1 MLNPALDFE
10 SCDCGYA
17 RAARGGRWGLSLSL
31 RLARFAP
38 LLGPP
43 LAVLLVAAVAVH
55 RACDQAGTVGRY
67 LAAAAYTVPV
77 SQRQPARTRYDRP
90 LCAS

>member
-1 MLNPALDFE
+1 
-10 SCDCGYA
+10 
-17 RAARGGRWGLSLSL
+17 
-31 RLARFAP
+31 
-38 LLGPP
+38 
-43 LAVLLVAAVAVH
+43 LVAAVAVH